1 MNETDYISGS
11 RAAWLSMLHTCLR
24 ELGVDD
30 PVAGQARW
38 VSEREQT
45 VAMLRQVCERYGD
58 NDWPDTLHLA
68 DVVDK
73 HLGKY
78 LAADTLNRS
87 RFTDIE
93 GDYSHATTGGYAH
106 AVTAGDCVRASTS
119 GVSAVSVAI
128 GCGSVAKAAIGGF
141 IVLAQYD
148 GTEVVAIKTAQ
159 VGRDGI
165 KPDTWYRLSST
176 GDFVETTV

>member
-11 RAAWLSMLHTCLR
+11 RAAWLSMLQTCLR

-30 PVAGQARW
+30 PAAGQARW

-93 GDYSHATTGGYAH
+93 GDYSHATTGGYAR
-106 AVTAGDCVRASTS
+106 AVTAGDCARLYLRSIRSVRSNRVRVRSKSRHRRVHRTC
-119 GVSAVSVAI
+119 AI
-128 GCGSVAKAAIGGF
+128 RRHGGSSHQDRPSRPRRNQTGYV
-141 IVLAQYD
+141 VQAQFH
-148 GTEVVAIKTAQ
+148 
-159 VGRDGI
+159 
-165 KPDTWYRLSST
+165 W
-176 GDFVETTV
+176 

>member
-1 MNETDYISGS
+1 MNETGYTSGS

-45 VAMLRQVCERYGD
+45 VAMLRQVCGRYGD

-73 HLGKY
+73 HMFDARPDAISSMLDREGLTRGY
-78 LAADTLNRS
+78 GRAAINSVAALIGEHAQLRELLKEAHECL
-87 RFTDIE
+87 R
-93 GDYSHATTGGYAH
+93 DYRGYIMGQ
-106 AVTAGDCVRASTS
+106 TELSTS
-119 GVSAVSVAI
+119 VDKLLFRI
-128 GCGSVAKAAIGGF
+128 PN
-141 IVLAQYD
+141 VLEA
-148 GTEVVAIKTAQ
+148 T
-159 VGRDGI
+159 
-165 KPDTWYRLSST
+165 KPRK
-176 GDFVETTV
+176 